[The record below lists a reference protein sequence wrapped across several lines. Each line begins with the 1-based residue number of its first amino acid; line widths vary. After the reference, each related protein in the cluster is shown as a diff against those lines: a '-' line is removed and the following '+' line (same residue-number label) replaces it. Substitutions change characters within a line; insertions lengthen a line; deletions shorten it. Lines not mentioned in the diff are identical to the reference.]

1 MSARILLSISRR
13 FGVSMMCSP
22 SRLRAYLRMNAAF
35 MGRMSR
41 KTSEIASMCL
51 PCSRTP
57 ARDAATYASSGN
69 TSHAPHT
76 MSSSFASGTK
86 SFTIGLRFSVRL
98 PRRMVPIWV
107 IDPMGDPWPRFVSST
122 PAMRVEATA
131 PRPTVRTPSFPS
143 AGAMVRGSDMVF
155 RLGDLSHLTSVTGSK
170 SLPYIKGE
178 PLCGVG
184 GDECVH
190 DGCELFTFVFLKEMA
205 ASNNGGVGLTGCA
218 RNLILKVPVAATGDG
233 VAIAERSEEWFF
245 PRPQN
250 IPRNLVCNIRWV
262 IFAIGVERREN
273 SCSSFV

>member
-1 MSARILLSISRR
+1 
-13 FGVSMMCSP
+13 
-22 SRLRAYLRMNAAF
+22 
-35 MGRMSR
+35 
-41 KTSEIASMCL
+41 
-51 PCSRTP
+51 
-57 ARDAATYASSGN
+57 
-69 TSHAPHT
+69 

-131 PRPTVRTPSFPS
+131 PRPTVRTPSLPS

-190 DGCELFTFVFLKEMA
+190 NGCELFTFVFLKEVT
-205 ASNNGGVGLTGCA
+205 STNNGGVCLSGRTGNFA
-218 RNLILKVPVAATGDG
+218 LKVLVATSCDG
-233 VAIAERSEEWFF
+233 VAVAK
-245 PRPQN
+245 
-250 IPRNLVCNIRWV
+250 
-262 IFAIGVERREN
+262 
-273 SCSSFV
+273 